1 MSVNKIF
8 ITSDL
13 EQLKIFLWGPRAA
26 QWLMIYVGFY
36 LNTALE
42 RKLHIFDNGAGS
54 YTGNSDKNR
63 ADGNWCI
70 INVKNLFIDTQ

>member
-1 MSVNKIF
+1 
-8 ITSDL
+8 
-13 EQLKIFLWGPRAA
+13 
-26 QWLMIYVGFY
+26 MIYEGFY

-63 ADGNWCI
+63 ADGN
-70 INVKNLFIDTQ
+70 